1 MKLLSSLYN
10 SLPEAKLYWDGVS
23 MGGKSWRL
31 SNVPD
36 NFIYGAQNLA
46 KLKKELTLLYM
57 LSYHLPVN
65 AEKCKQYD
73 PSSYNNYFFTSK
85 IYQFVYYLIKQNVAS
100 VDLEGIE
107 KNCNLTRVDDQ
118 TGTFQVEEA
127 LCTTNTSAS
136 CYYNIYIMSKN
147 AGGFNQE
154 IVDCIK
160 SHIEC
165 AGNTSALPLVIF
177 VIAIFSF
184 PVCAYLLYSCFQIK
198 NQRNLEPIA
207 LTPLSQRQ
215 PADVARHR
223 LLSPS
228 HRSRDLQVSQENR
241 QIFEPS
247 SP

>member
-1 MKLLSSLYN
+1 
-10 SLPEAKLYWDGVS
+10 

-31 SNVPD
+31 SNVPV

-107 KNCNLTRVDDQ
+107 KNCNLIRVGDQ
-118 TGTFQVEEA
+118 TDNFQVEEA
-127 LCTTNTSAS
+127 LCTTNTSS
-136 CYYNIYIMSKN
+136 TCYYNIYIMSKN
-147 AGGFNQE
+147 AGSFNQE

-160 SHIEC
+160 SHLEC
-165 AGNTSALPLVIF
+165 AGSVSALPLVIF
-177 VIAIFSF
+177 VIALGSI
-184 PVCAYLLYSCFQIK
+184 PVSVYLFYSYLQIK
-198 NQRNLEPIA
+198 HQRNSENIAPI
-207 LTPLSQRQ
+207 PLSQRPVDLAGQ
-215 PADVARHR
+215 R

-228 HRSRDLQVSQENR
+228 HRSRNLQVSQENS
-241 QIFEPS
+241 QIFEPR